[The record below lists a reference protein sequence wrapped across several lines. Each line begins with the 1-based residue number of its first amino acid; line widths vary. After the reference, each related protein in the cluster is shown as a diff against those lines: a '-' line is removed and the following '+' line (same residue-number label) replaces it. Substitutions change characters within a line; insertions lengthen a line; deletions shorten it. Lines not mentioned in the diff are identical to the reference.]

1 MNSIDLKTIIICSLN
16 IFFIINSINLKN
28 IIMVSVINNIICT
41 QNTIICAINI
51 IIFIKIYK
59 SVNIFIIIK

>member
-1 MNSIDLKTIIICSLN
+1 
-16 IFFIINSINLKN
+16 
-28 IIMVSVINNIICT
+28 MVSVINNIICIIIHIICT